1 MQEVEAAQ
9 LSDGEDPEL
18 AEEGGSDAGE
28 AAAGGEPREV
38 EQSPAQQA
46 ERGGVRRSGAPA
58 RWIFSAVHAAW
69 LGAGD
74 GAPTA
79 RAPPPPLAAPAP
91 AAARVPAAPAAAA
104 AGRACRA
111 PACGRPPRAHLPRAP
126 LLRARPP
133 RARALRGA
141 RPPRARPPPRAHPQA
156 RGRVRSRSTVETS
169 STAGRRKSNLLI
181 GKRLLRPGVWPSA
194 PDSRRPRAR
203 RLLTRSR
210 RRKGSSRR
218 ERRQLPAAALALRAG
233 EWGISALVGRIL

>member
-79 RAPPPPLAAPAP
+79 RAPLPPVAALAP
-91 AAARVPAAPAAAA
+91 AAARVPAAPAATA

-156 RGRVRSRSTVETS
+156 RGRVRSRSAVETI
-169 STAGRRKSNLLI
+169 STAGRRKSKLLI
-181 GKRLLRPGVWPSA
+181 EQRPLRPRVWPSA
-194 PDSRRPRAR
+194 PDSRRPRA

-218 ERRQLPAAALALRAG
+218 ERRQLPAAAVALRAG
-233 EWGISALVGRIL
+233 